1 MGKTESKRFTY
12 VNFDIK
18 QDDEGIT
25 IDQNPYAAGLKM
37 FDIKPERAKQIN
49 DDLEPKEKK
58 MLKDVADRIGWLGRG
73 TRPDILFSQV
83 ELSTKFVTGK
93 VLDLNQAAKIIRKVK
108 DNECSITIKNI
119 GDMEDWYVEVSTDA
133 SLYNL
138 NNEVSSTAS
147 MVI

>member
-25 IDQNPYAAGLKM
+25 INQNPYAAGLKM

-58 MLKDVADRIGWLGRG
+58 MLKDVAGRIGWLGRG
-73 TRPDILFSQV
+73 TRPDILFSRV

-108 DNECSITIKNI
+108 DNKCSITIKNI
-119 GDMEDWYVEVSTDA
+119 GDMEDWYVEVSTDV

-138 NNEVSSTAS
+138 NNGVSSTAS